1 MLAFPS
7 GNLNPQGAVLHG
19 SSLPRS
25 GPFPLG
31 RRGISPDFPDFP
43 AEPIRPGP
51 KARPPRFVSVQLR
64 ADKTSSPRSP
74 GAARRA
80 IKGARG
86 ATLAAPRRSDC
97 GSPLSSELSPFS
109 LSLVHV
115 CSLAVLIFVLVC
127 VPVFCLLSPIGPSLA
142 HSGKPQWTKEALA
155 GLELGSYPA
164 LSAPPPLHQA
174 FPASLSSSA
183 VPSLLP
189 LIKPGN

>member
-1 MLAFPS
+1 MLTFPS
-7 GNLNPQGAVLHG
+7 GNLNPRGAVLHG

-25 GPFPLG
+25 DPFPLG

-115 CSLAVLIFVLVC
+115 CSLAVLISVLVC
-127 VPVFCLLSPIGPSLA
+127 VPVSVFFLQLAPVWRIPGSRNGPRGSCRLGTWFIPR
-142 HSGKPQWTKEALA
+142 SQCPSTPPSSIPSKP
-155 GLELGSYPA
+155 
-164 LSAPPPLHQA
+164 
-174 FPASLSSSA
+174 
-183 VPSLLP
+183 
-189 LIKPGN
+189 